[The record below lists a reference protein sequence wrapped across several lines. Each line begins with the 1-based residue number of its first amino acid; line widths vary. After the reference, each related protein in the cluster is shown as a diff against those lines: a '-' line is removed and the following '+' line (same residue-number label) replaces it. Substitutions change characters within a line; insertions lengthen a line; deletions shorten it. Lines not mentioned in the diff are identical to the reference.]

1 MKMTKGGF
9 DLLRTNLF
17 GKLTATQVQGIE
29 RLVLKATQ
37 CGYDYPEAA
46 YLLATVYHETDKQM
60 QPITEYG
67 NQKYFSKYDTGTL
80 AKRLGNTP
88 EADGDGY
95 KYRGRGDIQITGY
108 DNYLRFGK
116 LLGVD
121 LVGKPDLALD
131 KDISADIACLGMQR
145 GLFTGVGFHKGRKVY
160 KYDVASYTK
169 ARAIINGTDK
179 ASTIAGYAL
188 VFERALRS
196 L

>member
-9 DLLRTNLF
+9 DILRTALF
-17 GKLTATQVQGIE
+17 GKLTSTQVQGIE

-37 CGYDYPEAA
+37 CSYDYPEAA

-67 NQKYFSKYDTGTL
+67 DQKYFSKYDTGTL

-145 GLFTGVGFHKGRKVY
+145 GLFTGVGFHKGCKVY

>member
-17 GKLTATQVQGIE
+17 GKLTTTQVQGIE

-37 CGYDYPEAA
+37 CSYDYPEAA

-67 NQKYFSKYDTGTL
+67 SQKYFSKYDTGAL

-121 LVGKPDLALD
+121 LVGNPDLALD

-160 KYDVASYTK
+160 KYDVAAYTK
-169 ARAIINGTDK
+169 ARSIINGTDK
-179 ASTIAGYAL
+179 ASTVAGYAL
-188 VFERALRS
+188 IFERALRS

>member
-9 DLLRTNLF
+9 DILRTTLF
-17 GKLTATQVQGIE
+17 GKLTSTQVQGIE

-37 CGYDYPEAA
+37 CSYDYPEAA

-60 QPITEYG
+60 QPIMEYG
-67 NQKYFSKYDTGTL
+67 NQKYFSKYDTGAL

-88 EADGDGY
+88 EADGDGH

-121 LVGKPDLALD
+121 LVGNPDLALD

-169 ARAIINGTDK
+169 ARSIINGTDK

-188 VFERALRS
+188 IFERALRS